1 MYRVGQKIVYG
12 VHGVC
17 TIVDLE
23 EKRID
28 RKTIGYFV
36 LEPVDHPGS
45 RYYLPSQNPAAL
57 AKSRPLCTKEELTE
71 ILAAPVPEN
80 TWIQDENRRKQYYR
94 ELLSSVDI
102 RAMITMFRCLQLH
115 RQAQVE
121 QGRKFHLCDESFLRD
136 VQRILNAEIGLVL
149 QISADQVEQ
158 LLQAK
163 IT

>member
-1 MYRVGQKIVYG
+1 
-12 VHGVC
+12 
-17 TIVDLE
+17 
-23 EKRID
+23 
-28 RKTIGYFV
+28 
-36 LEPVDHPGS
+36 
-45 RYYLPSQNPAAL
+45 
-57 AKSRPLCTKEELTE
+57 
-71 ILAAPVPEN
+71 
-80 TWIQDENRRKQYYR
+80 
-94 ELLSSVDI
+94 
-102 RAMITMFRCLQLH
+102 MITMFRCLQLH